1 MSAFS
6 RELLSF
12 VEISRHNSVR
22 RAAEVLN
29 VAPSALIR
37 QMQML
42 ERAFGA
48 PLMART
54 PQGSSL
60 TDAGKK
66 LLEQAT
72 RWIDAEREL
81 RAVISRPNATGMRV
95 GIMEC
100 LLPFVMAQPEL
111 RTGTLILKI
120 IVSDT
125 STLLRQ
131 LRSGELDVV
140 IAFNVLDDPDIHIHK
155 KREYD
160 IGLIT
165 APGFAPVGGTE
176 ADLLSACADLPLC
189 LPDGSLSIWPRLE
202 GAFTRMRVQPR
213 VMMDTNSVRLIRDYI
228 KQGECMGFLTWLDV
242 VQDVLSGDLSFHAL
256 DNLRLNETLCLC
268 TRHVAGEVMPVMATL
283 ARMFDALPQTGMLM
297 PG

>member
-29 VAPSALIR
+29 VASSALIR

-48 PLMART
+48 PLMTRT

-66 LLEQAT
+66 LREQAT
-72 RWIDAEREL
+72 QWIDAERQL
-81 RAVISRPNATGMRV
+81 RAMISQPNTTRLRL

-111 RTGTLILKI
+111 QVHTTALKV

-125 STLLRQ
+125 NSLIHQ
-131 LRSGELDVV
+131 LRMGELDVV
-140 IAFNVLDDPDIHIHK
+140 IAFNVMDEQDILIRK
-155 KREYD
+155 KRDYD

-165 APGFAPVGGTE
+165 SSGFAPSGSNGS
-176 ADLLSACADLPLC
+176 ALLAACADLPLC
-189 LPDGSLSIWPRLE
+189 LPDSSLSLWPRLDGE
-202 GAFTRMRVQPR
+202 FTRMRVQPR
-213 VMMDTNSVRLIRDYI
+213 VLMDTNSVRLIRDYI
-228 KQGECMGFLTWLDV
+228 KRGECMGFLTWLDV
-242 VQDVLSGDLSFHAL
+242 VHDLSQGDLSFHAL
-256 DNLRLNETLCLC
+256 DNLRLRETLCLC
-268 TRHVAGEVMPVMATL
+268 TRPDVGEFTPAMAVL
-283 ARMFDALPQTGMLM
+283 SRMFDALPQTGTLM
-297 PG
+297 PT

>member
-48 PLMART
+48 PLMVRT

-72 RWIDAEREL
+72 HWIDAERQL
-81 RAVISRPNATGMRV
+81 RAVISRPNTTRMRL

-100 LLPFVMAQPEL
+100 LLPFVTAQPEL
-111 RTGTLILKI
+111 RDHKTSLKVIVSETHTLIQ
-120 IVSDT
+120 
-125 STLLRQ
+125 Q
-131 LRSGELDVV
+131 LRKGELDVV
-140 IAFNVLDDPDIHIHK
+140 IAFNVLDEQDILIPK

-165 APGFAPVGGTE
+165 AAGQVFPQQNGASP
-176 ADLLSACADLPLC
+176 LSACADLPLC
-189 LPDGSLSIWPRLE
+189 LPDNSLSIWPRLE
-202 GAFTRMRVQPR
+202 SEFTRMRVQPQ
-213 VMMDTNSVRLIRDYI
+213 VQMDTNSVKLIRDYI
-228 KQGECMGFLTWLDV
+228 KQGECVGFLTWLDV
-242 VQDVLSGDLSFHAL
+242 VHDLSQGSLAFHAL
-256 DNLRLNETLCLC
+256 DNLRLRETLCLC
-268 TRHVAGEVMPVMATL
+268 TRHAIGEDMPIMAIL
-283 ARMFDALPQTGMLM
+283 SRMFDALPQTGTLICA
-297 PG
+297 

>member
-48 PLMART
+48 PLLLRT
-54 PQGSSL
+54 PQGSRL

-72 RWIDAEREL
+72 QWIDAERSL
-81 RAVISRPNATGMRV
+81 RAAIARPGAAGVRL

-100 LLPFVMAQPEL
+100 LLPFVLAQPEL
-111 RTGTLILKI
+111 RAHKAALRL

-125 STLLRQ
+125 NTLVRQ
-131 LRSGELDVV
+131 LRAGELDVIV
-140 IAFNVLDDPDIHIHK
+140 AFNALHDQDISILK
-155 KREYD
+155 TRDYD
-160 IGLIT
+160 IGLIA
-165 APGFAPVGGTE
+165 APGLLPAKGKV
-176 ADLLSACADLPLC
+176 ADLLGACAHFPLC
-189 LPDGSLSIWPRLE
+189 LPDSSLSLWPRLDGE
-202 GAFTRMRVQPR
+202 FTRMRVQPQALIN
-213 VMMDTNSVRLIRDYI
+213 TNSVELIRAYI
-228 KQGECMGFLTWLDV
+228 RRGEYMGVLTWLDV
-242 VQDVLSGDLSFHAL
+242 VHDVSAGALCFHAL
-256 DNLRLNETLCLC
+256 DNLRLRETLCLC
-268 TRHVAGEVMPVMATL
+268 TRHEGGVPAPVMAGL
-283 ARMFDALPQTGMLM
+283 SRMFESLPQTGHCL
-297 PG
+297 GA